1 MQGKFTVKVQKI
13 GGVKPGDSHSFSVP
27 LVVEPEDEVSIR
39 RGLLYSTVEV
49 ISSTSFDPNLV
60 VKVITDTLQNEYFN
74 NPEGTPLQ
82 CLEKC
87 VTSIRDRV
95 FTLLSDPK
103 VINVGVIEFNTVI
116 SVLWGS
122 VLYVVQ
128 YGDGCSYLVREGKIK
143 PINTSSEG
151 NFSVASGVVKD
162 GDIVILG
169 SKGFCEKYSP
179 ETLIGA
185 SPSVVSGSDAAAVFL
200 KFYAVKTDAASP
212 LDIRD
217 PLYEKIK
224 VRRGNGTEAKR
235 KILAVFAVV
244 LAVLLFIS
252 VAYAFRRNRAQV
264 KSESIASVV
273 ESGRNA
279 LEEADKL
286 LGTDDEKA
294 RNILKEGKKALEEA
308 QKKFSSK
315 EIDGLIS
322 EANVKLEQVDKIRK
336 IEDRVFY
343 DLKIDDKEGNPSEIS
358 VSGSGSAF
366 VVDKDKSKFYR
377 LSFLSSPQHSVF

>member
-1 MQGKFTVKVQKI
+1 MDRKFGVKVQKL
-13 GGVKPGDSHSFSVP
+13 GGEVKDNTTLFSAP
-27 LVVEPEDEVSIR
+27 LVIEPEDNISAR
-39 RGLLYSTVEV
+39 RGSLYATIEV
-49 ISSTSFDPNLV
+49 ASGNEFDPNLV
-60 VKVITDTLQNEYFN
+60 VKVTSDIFQNEYFN
-74 NPEGTPLQ
+74 NPNGTPLS
-82 CLEKC
+82 CLEKS
-87 VTSIRDRV
+87 VTVIRDKV
-95 FTLLSDPK
+95 FNLLQDPK
-103 VINVGVIEFNTVI
+103 IASSGTIEFHAVI

-128 YGDGCSYLVREGKIK
+128 YGNGCSYLIRDGKAK

-162 GDIVILG
+162 GDVVILG
-169 SKGFCEKYSP
+169 SKGFCEKYSYD
-179 ETLIGA
+179 TLLGA

-336 IEDRVFY
+336 IEDRVF
-343 DLKIDDKEGNPSEIS
+343 
-358 VSGSGSAF
+358 
-366 VVDKDKSKFYR
+366 
-377 LSFLSSPQHSVF
+377 